1 MPAIYA
7 VCRIGITLGL
17 LILATPAWAAPDE
30 LALAEAE
37 RLALDGAPWLKH
49 HRAAAQAAS
58 ERVVYEGRLPDP
70 QLVLGA
76 INVPTDSWRFDAED
90 MTMVML
96 GLRQTFPPGRTLE
109 LRERKA
115 SEEQVRENARA
126 DMETRN
132 LLRQVRL
139 YWLDL
144 YYQEAA
150 LRQIAEARRL
160 QQKQLESTE
169 GRFRAA
175 QEPPQAV
182 FKARAALARLNERI
196 PMIEAQ
202 RARVRAQLGHWI
214 GDAAFV
220 PLPSTL
226 PSLPAFA
233 TFDTEQHPGIQS
245 ARAMEAAA
253 RTAVDLASQ
262 EYKPGWMIDIGY
274 GMRQKTPDG
283 RDRSNMLSAT
293 VAVDLPLFR
302 ASRQDRRVAEK
313 LAQADGAQHETED
326 KRRELEMQ
334 YRGLRAEYEALSE
347 RATVFQNELLPAL
360 KRETQVTAT
369 GFARDQTDYRDA
381 QLRLLDAEL
390 EYTRLRVDIARTHA
404 ELLYL
409 AGEQQP

>member
-1 MPAIYA
+1 MPVLNIVSRFALT
-7 VCRIGITLGL
+7 VGL
-17 LILATPAWAAPDE
+17 SILALPVWATPDE

-37 RLALDGAPWLKH
+37 RQALDNAPWLKH
-49 HRAAAQAAS
+49 HQAAAQAAS
-58 ERVVYEGRLPDP
+58 ERAVYEGRLPDP

-76 INVPTDSWRFDAED
+76 INVPTDSWRFDEEE

-96 GLRQTFPPGRTLE
+96 GLRQKFPPGRTLE

-115 SEEQVRENARA
+115 GEEQAREDARA
-126 DMETRN
+126 EMETRN

-139 YWLDL
+139 FWFEL

-150 LRQIAEARRL
+150 LRQIAEASRL

-214 GDAAFV
+214 GDAAFA
-220 PLPSTL
+220 PLPHTM

-233 TFDTEQHPGIQS
+233 EFDTERHPGIRS

-262 EYKPGWMIDIGY
+262 EYKPGWMLDVGY
-274 GMRQKTPDG
+274 GMRQKAPDG
-283 RDRSNMLSAT
+283 RERSNMLSAT
-293 VAVDLPLFR
+293 VAIDLPLFR
-302 ASRQDRRVAEK
+302 ATRQDRRVAEK

-334 YRGLRAEYEALSE
+334 YRGLRAEHEALNT
-347 RATVFQNELLPAL
+347 RATVFQQELLPAL
-360 KRETQVTAT
+360 RRETQVTAT

-390 EYTRLRVDIARTHA
+390 EYTRLRVDIARAHA